1 MASPAERRA
10 FSRTYSVLSRTIIGF
25 FSHGAPLIA
34 GHLAFML
41 LLTLFPF
48 LVFLVALAGFIGNT
62 EAGTVIVAF
71 IFENMPE
78 NVAVVFEGPILE
90 VLQELRGGLLTLSV
104 AGALWTA
111 ASALEGARA
120 GVERAF
126 AEQSPA
132 PFWRRR
138 LESIALVVVGG
149 ALLVL
154 GVTALLLAPV
164 LWQDAASRLGFQN
177 LPAMELG
184 PYRTFLGVFSVFVLL
199 SALYAMLPAKRPPW
213 RGIFPGAALTLV
225 LWGLAVAT
233 FTLYLRNFGAYGVTY
248 GSLGGVV
255 VAMVFFYLLGAIFLF
270 GAELN
275 AALATPPSSHT

>member
-1 MASPAERRA
+1 MTNTDSRA
-10 FSRTYSVLSRTIIGF
+10 WKIVVRTFAGF

-78 NVAVVFEGPILE
+78 NVAAVFEDPILE
-90 VLQELRGGLLTLSV
+90 ILQELRGGLLTLGV

-126 AEQSPA
+126 GERSPE

-138 LESIALVVVGG
+138 LESILLVAVGG
-149 ALLVL
+149 TLLVL
-154 GVTALLLAPV
+154 GSTSLLLAPV
-164 LWQDAASRLGFQN
+164 LWQDAAAGLGFGD
-177 LPAMELG
+177 LPPMELG
-184 PYRTFLGVFSVFVLL
+184 PYRTLLGVLSLFALL
-199 SALYAMLPAKRPPW
+199 NGLYAMLPATRPPW
-213 RGIFPGAALTLV
+213 RAIVPGAVLTLI
-225 LWGLAVAT
+225 LWALAVTIFT
-233 FTLYLRNFGAYGVTY
+233 FYLTNFGAYDVTY

-255 VAMVFFYLLGAIFLF
+255 VAMIFFYLLGAIFLF

-275 AALATPPSSHT
+275 AAISGIRQ